1 MTWMHLCSLCL
12 DNDIIWQRIFHKVL
26 PPKPGEIIRSTRR
39 TIDVVL
45 LVDCKSHLENK
56 IDPPFEF
63 EVLIFFESSIFF
75 NLNMW
80 VLVKGNGKKVDIW
93 IGDSFFFN
101 RKIMCPQYFYNT
113 FTTNI
118 YIYIYISSQRVEKI
132 KLESKL
138 NFNWSLIVRH
148 VSQLIF

>member
-1 MTWMHLCSLCL
+1 MIAHRLKKK
-12 DNDIIWQRIFHKVL
+12 NDHPQTKKKR
-26 PPKPGEIIRSTRR
+26 G
-39 TIDVVL
+39 
-45 LVDCKSHLENK
+45 KSHLENK
-56 IDPPFEF
+56 IDLPFEF

-101 RKIMCPQYFYNT
+101 RKILCPQYFYNT

-118 YIYIYISSQRVEKI
+118 YIYIYQAKG
-132 KLESKL
+132 
-138 NFNWSLIVRH
+138 
-148 VSQLIF
+148 